1 MDNSIFELKNPW
13 RAGITPGAPTIT
25 RSLLQP
31 LMEELDTAE
40 VTILLGARAT
50 GKTTLLLHLI
60 REAVTGGLALPENVY
75 YFDLDTMDCSD
86 VLDSNRSLI
95 DFIGSTPGKVNPPK
109 IVVIDEVQRLDN
121 PGLFLKSVHDLG
133 LPVKL
138 FATGSSSLELRSR
151 IRESLAGRRT
161 TFFLGP
167 LTPREL
173 AGSAPGPDWPLDE
186 YLRWGGYPA
195 VALERDRARKGAL
208 LTELL
213 RAYLDRD
220 VEGFLRVER
229 LDAFESLC
237 RILAR
242 QTGQLVNLNELAGIL
257 KISRD
262 TADRYLT
269 MLRETFI
276 VHAVPPFFRNLRSEL
291 TRMPKVYFAD
301 LGLRNLLAGGLLRSD
316 PQDAGALAE
325 NFVSILLHAMAGGA
339 SIHCWRTQAK
349 AEVDFVVEAPHGLLA
364 IEVKSGPLGRLTVPT
379 GLRSFIKAYAPAQ
392 ALVLNASLDG
402 ETTVSDTTVRFVHR
416 ERWVESLSSALQPN
430 G

>member
-1 MDNSIFELKNPW
+1 MDRTIFELKNPW
-13 RAGITPGAPTIT
+13 RTGITPGAPAIT

-31 LMEELDTAE
+31 LMEELDTPE

-50 GKTTLLLHLI
+50 GKTTLLLHLV
-60 REAVTGGLALPENVY
+60 RETVAGGLALPENVY

-86 VLDSNRSLI
+86 VLKSNRSLI
-95 DFIGSTPGKVNPPK
+95 DFIGSTPGKANPPK

-151 IRESLAGRRT
+151 IRESLAGRRR
-161 TFFLGP
+161 TFFLGT
-167 LTPREL
+167 LTPGEL
-173 AGSAPGPDWPLDE
+173 AGSGPGSDWPLDE

-195 VALERDRARKGAL
+195 VALEHDRARKGTL
-208 LTELL
+208 LTDLL

-220 VEGFLRVER
+220 VEGFLKVER

-242 QTGQLVNLNELAGIL
+242 QAGQMVNLNELAGTL

-291 TRMPKVYFAD
+291 TKMPKVYFAD
-301 LGLRNLLAGGLLRSD
+301 LGLRNLLAGELLRSD
-316 PQDAGALAE
+316 PPGTGAVAE
-325 NFVSILLHAMAGGA
+325 NFVFILLQTMAGA
-339 SIHCWRTQAK
+339 APIHYWRTQAK

-364 IEVKSGPLGRLTVPT
+364 IEVKSGPLGRLSVPT
-379 GLRSFIKAYAPAQ
+379 GLRSFIKAYSPAQ
-392 ALVLNASLDG
+392 AMVLNASLDG
-402 ETTVSDTTVRFVHR
+402 EVEVNDTTVRFVAR
-416 ERWVESLSSALQPN
+416 ERWAESLSAALQPSS
-430 G
+430 